1 MNLNESTKLAAA
13 VEMMAE
19 ALLPLSEEVRES
31 FIKNLH
37 TFLRPGG
44 IKLTET
50 TDGPAPGTRRGRIS
64 IQILGIDEF
73 IAAARRASES

>member
-19 ALLPLSEEVRES
+19 ALLPLSEELRDF

-37 TFLRPGG
+37 AFIRPGG

-50 TDGPAPGTRRGRIS
+50 TDGPTPGTRRGCIS
-64 IQILGIDEF
+64 IEFLGVDEF
-73 IAAARRASES
+73 IAAARRASDL